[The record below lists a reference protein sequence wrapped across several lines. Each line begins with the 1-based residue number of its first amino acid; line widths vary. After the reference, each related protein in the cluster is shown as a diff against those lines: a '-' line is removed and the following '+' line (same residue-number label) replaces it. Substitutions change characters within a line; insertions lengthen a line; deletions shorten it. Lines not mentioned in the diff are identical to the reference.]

1 MKRIW
6 NEAPPSHGNKYW
18 NSGTMK
24 SRQARIQKLLGY
36 GNIVVGLCSKCKNL
50 NTHIMKEQIDGAII
64 ITRYCSDHLP
74 EEHKTQIPM

>member
-1 MKRIW
+1 
-6 NEAPPSHGNKYW
+6 
-18 NSGTMK
+18 MK

-74 EEHKTQIPM
+74 E